1 LLHHIT
7 WEVRPEL
14 MGPCSAFYALLGFR
28 EVEPPETLRDR
39 TVWLER
45 EGTQIH
51 LMIEDEPAT
60 LPKGHVAVIVDDY
73 ERTLAALREAGR
85 DPEPRTEHWGSPRA
99 FVRDPAGNRVE
110 LMAFPPG

>member
-1 LLHHIT
+1 MLHHVA

-14 MGPCSAFYALLGFR
+14 TGPCAAFYALLGFR
-28 EVEPPETLRDR
+28 EVPPPESLRER
-39 TVWLER
+39 AVWLER

-51 LMIEDEPAT
+51 LMREEEPAT

-85 DPEPRTEHWGSPRA
+85 DPEPRPEHWGSPRA